1 MAARS
6 EGLAQADGGVPV
18 ATNPDGAARGGEAG
32 GLTVNGE
39 QDVGVCQD
47 TVVSLNQ
54 T

>member
-6 EGLAQADGGVPV
+6 EGLAQADGGVPI
-18 ATNPDGAARGGEAG
+18 AINPDGATRGGEAC
-32 GLTVNGE
+32 GLSIDGE

-54 T
+54 S